1 MTQQEYKEFLI
12 LGILT
17 KGLHKLA
24 KLQAMNT
31 QELEQ
36 IFDKVLEG

>member
-17 KGLHKLA
+17 RGLHKLA
-24 KLQAMNT
+24 ELQAMNAM
-31 QELEQ
+31 ELEQ
-36 IFDKVLEG
+36 LFDKVLEG